1 MLERPMTT
9 ACLPSVGDTIPLKQ
23 GHDACRGRWNKTGQ
37 TQCQISH
44 VDGMETIDI
53 FLRSNGLGDGLG
65 IEVVGEGELNNEP
78 IDVWVFV
85 QAADNLKQFRLLNV
99 CRPHNQGAF
108 KPHAR
113 TAAHFVVYVSLAGTV
128 FTDED
133 SSKVG
138 GTVTLVDPSGDF
150 LGDFFFDLLGEAFA
164 VKDASGFHS
173 RGGHRDMWGPFMA
186 DPRPIMLPKPRRL
199 PPEPLIIFI
208 IFFISPNC
216 LTSWLIS

>member
-1 MLERPMTT
+1 
-9 ACLPSVGDTIPLKQ
+9 
-23 GHDACRGRWNKTGQ
+23 
-37 TQCQISH
+37 
-44 VDGMETIDI
+44 METIDI
-53 FLRSNGLGDGLG
+53 LMRSNGFGDGLG
-65 IEVVGEGELNNEP
+65 IEVVGEGELDNEP

-85 QAADNLKQFRLLNV
+85 QTVDNLEQFRLLYV

-108 KPHAR
+108 KPHAGA
-113 TAAHFVVYVSLAGTV
+113 AAHFVVDISLACTV

-133 SSKVG
+133 SSEMW
-138 GTVTLVDPSGDF
+138 GTVALVDPSGDF

-164 VKDASGFHS
+164 VKDASGFQS
-173 RGGHRDMWGPFMA
+173 KGGQRDMWGPFMA